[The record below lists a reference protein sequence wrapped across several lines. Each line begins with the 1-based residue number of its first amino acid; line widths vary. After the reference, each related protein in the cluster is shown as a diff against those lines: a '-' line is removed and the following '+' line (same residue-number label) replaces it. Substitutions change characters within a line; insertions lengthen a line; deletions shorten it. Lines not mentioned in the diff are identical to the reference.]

1 MHTPNLTQLWHLLPQ
16 QSPPCS
22 TACTSHSLSSDGLL
36 TRTIFIWLAP
46 LQLKLAAPDITTEQ
60 VAAVRDQAATK
71 VSQLQQL
78 RLEREQAEVQRGE
91 AAARLRAAEA
101 ALRDAHQQ
109 RLQQRQW
116 ALEQQ
121 ALQVTA
127 RQCHIICLKVQEPT
141 APHI

>member
-1 MHTPNLTQLWHLLPQ
+1 MGWHPLP
-16 QSPPCS
+16 SIC
-22 TACTSHSLSSDGLL
+22 LVL
-36 TRTIFIWLAP
+36 

-60 VAAVRDQAATK
+60 VAAVRGQAAAK

-109 RLQQRQW
+109 HLQQRQC

-121 ALQVTA
+121 VLQVSAKQHHSCRIQAHTTLEQHQFA
-127 RQCHIICLKVQEPT
+127 CCLV
-141 APHI
+141 

>member
-1 MHTPNLTQLWHLLPQ
+1 MLMHT
-16 QSPPCS
+16 
-22 TACTSHSLSSDGLL
+22 LS
-36 TRTIFIWLAP
+36 IWLAP

-60 VAAVRDQAATK
+60 VAAVRGQAAAK

-78 RLEREQAEVQRGE
+78 RLEREQAEVQHGE

-127 RQCHIICLKVQEPT
+127 RQLTAACLNCSSQGHPT
-141 APHI
+141 FEQQQLASWF